1 MPFTN
6 PTDPTFPPVSLNP
19 PFFIWRDWCMG
30 DSLAYIN
37 ANTQF
42 LDTTIISVSGTLQNQ
57 YNALSAIFPLNSIYL
72 NTNSVTNEKI
82 LNNAVTTDKINAG
95 AVTTVKIFDF
105 AVTEQ
110 KIANNSV
117 TNVKIQNNAV
127 DQFKIQNNAIV
138 TDKIAD
144 RSVTSI
150 KLADSVI
157 TSAKIENNS
166 IGTEKVILGR
176 PGDWWNKISAIDS
189 IGGLEIGRYID
200 FHNSNTDFSDYTYRI
215 DNNTNG
221 NLTFL
226 GSLTLD
232 STLTVRNGEIV
243 CSTPGNTG
251 AIFFNNSKTF
261 SLRFN
266 GSRYLLPSTGL
277 DVGGSVTST
286 YLYVSLGG
294 GDEGGQIELQRPATN
309 TVITGNVMFDVWRNF
324 VRIFE
329 GATPFRGVYID
340 LTECAS
346 QSKLWHDNNTTNA
359 ITESK
364 ILNGAVTTNK
374 ILDSAVTTNKINNLA
389 VTTDKINSFAVT
401 RDKIAANA
409 ITEDKI
415 EANAITS
422 AKIADNAVTS
432 SELANGAVDT
442 AAIID
447 NAVTTEKIIN
457 SAVTNAKIADNSVST
472 SKIANTAVTTDKI
485 LDNAVTTNKIANNS
499 VVTAK
504 IADNNVITSKIA
516 DGNVTTSK
524 IADGNITAV
533 KIADGNVTT
542 SKLANGGVT
551 NDKIANNSVT
561 TSKIDISAPGNR
573 WNKVASIFGDGV
585 FETGRYIDFHNTNT
599 NTGDN
604 TYRID
609 NYANNHLSFSG
620 HIWVQQTITTGNS
633 VKPSGW
639 GGGLTT
645 FDVYSDSGTIG
656 IGQDGSLRCYIS
668 NDGQI
673 TINNGAPTIFLQD
686 LDGQTTTLHCNND
699 RFYILKGAVNQRGW
713 GGWPFPLEMTHANQ
727 FAYFGGQVF
736 AWEDGAHRRLAT
748 RDFVNTLTDNGTN
761 LVPPGAVM
769 AFARPSIPAG
779 WLDCNGAAVSRV
791 TYADLF
797 AVIGTTYGAG
807 NGSTT
812 FNVPDLRAM
821 FIRGIDGGRGTD
833 RWTGRPFGTT
843 EEPYAGYNS
852 YQTSTD
858 DGDNNENR
866 VDRRG
871 ELAGMWVNGYQIG
884 FGNTGHSR
892 NRHWGPYNI
901 NTIPGDTTPWNVAMR
916 YCIKI

>member
-6 PTDPTFPPVSLNP
+6 PTDPSFPPVSLNP

-42 LDTTIISVSGTLQNQ
+42 LDTTITTVSGLLQNQ
-57 YNALSAIFPLNSIYL
+57 FNALSAVFPLNSIYL

-82 LNNAVTTDKINAG
+82 LNSAITTDKIANG

-110 KIANNSV
+110 KLGNNSV
-117 TNVKIQNNAV
+117 TNVKIQNNV
-127 DQFKIQNNAIV
+127 IDQFKLQNNSVV

-144 RSVTSI
+144 RAVTSI
-150 KLADSVI
+150 KLADEVI
-157 TSAKIENNS
+157 TSAKIANNT
-166 IGTEKVILGR
+166 IGTNKVILGR
-176 PGDWWNKISAIDS
+176 PGDWWNKISSIDN

-215 DNNTNG
+215 DNNING
-221 NLTFL
+221 NLSFL
-226 GSLTLD
+226 GSLAIA
-232 STLTVRNGEIV
+232 STLTVQNGEIV

-251 AIFFNNSKTF
+251 AIFFNNNKTF

-266 GSRYLLPSTGL
+266 GSRYSLPSTGL

-294 GDEGGQIELQRPATN
+294 GDEGGQIELQKPATN
-309 TVITGNVMFDVWRNF
+309 SVIAGNVMIDSHRNF
-324 VRIFE
+324 VRFFE
-329 GATPFRGVYID
+329 GATPFRGAYID
-340 LTECAS
+340 LTECTS
-346 QSKLWHDNNTTNA
+346 LSKLWHDNNTTNA
-359 ITESK
+359 VTESK
-364 ILNGAVTTNK
+364 ILNGAVTNSK
-374 ILDSAVTTNKINNLA
+374 ILNSAVTTEKINNLA
-389 VTTDKINSFAVT
+389 ITSDKINSFAVT
-401 RDKIAANA
+401 RDKIASNA

-422 AKIADNAVTS
+422 VKIADNAVTS

-447 NAVTTEKIIN
+447 NAVTEIKIAN
-457 SAVTNAKIADNSVST
+457 SSVTNAKIADGSVNT
-472 SKIANTAVTTDKI
+472 VKIANTAVTTDKI
-485 LDNAVTTNKIANNS
+485 LDNAITTNKINNS
-499 VVTAK
+499 SVTTGK
-504 IADNNVITSKIA
+504 IV
-516 DGNVTTSK
+516 DGNITTSK
-524 IADGNITAV
+524 IADGNITTS
-533 KIADGNVTT
+533 KIADGNITT
-542 SKLANGGVT
+542 SKIADNSITTSKIVDGNIT
-551 NDKIANNSVT
+551 TSKIANSSVT
-561 TSKIDISAPGNR
+561 LSKIDISAPGAR

-585 FETGRYIDFHNTNT
+585 FETGRYIDFHNTNA

-609 NYANNHLSFSG
+609 NFTNNNLHFSG
-620 HIWVQQTITTGNS
+620 HIVVQDTITTGGR

-645 FDVYSDSGTIG
+645 FDVYSDSGSIG
-656 IGQDGSLRCYIS
+656 IGQGGSLRCYIT

-673 TINNGAPTIFLQD
+673 TINNGSPTIFLQD

-699 RFYILKGAVNQRGW
+699 RFYILRGAVNQKDW
-713 GGWPFPLEMTHANQ
+713 AGWPFPLEMTHANQ

-736 AWEDGAHRRLAT
+736 AFEDGAHRRLAT

-761 LVPPGAVM
+761 LVPSGAVM
-769 AFARPSIPAG
+769 AFARSSIPAG
-779 WLDCNGAAVSRV
+779 WLLCNGAAVSRA
-791 TYADLF
+791 TYAALF

-812 FNVPDLRAM
+812 FNIPDLRGV
-821 FIRGIDGGRGTD
+821 FIRGLGGSSAELGVYQADAMQYFWGQFMLAGTEGAQVANGVFAHVATGGRAGGGH
-833 RWTGRPFGTT
+833 TGQAWNPLIDLNAARVVRTAGETRPV
-843 EEPYAGYNS
+843 
-852 YQTSTD
+852 
-858 DGDNNENR
+858 NR
-866 VDRRG
+866 A
-871 ELAGMWVNGYQIG
+871 LN
-884 FGNTGHSR
+884 
-892 NRHWGPYNI
+892 
-901 NTIPGDTTPWNVAMR
+901 
-916 YCIKI
+916 YCIKF